1 MRYQV
6 VYKHIP
12 IYSRAAYTL
21 NRYNEKY
28 DTLDPK
34 TSETYKAPRII
45 SILTESFNTVQ
56 NMPEYGLFMTSI
68 LSYKYIIK
76 DSGLTQEDTD
86 QRKPVL

>member
-1 MRYQV
+1 MR
-6 VYKHIP
+6 
-12 IYSRAAYTL
+12 AYTL

-28 DTLDPK
+28 DTLHPK
-34 TSETYKAPRII
+34 TSKTYKALWII
-45 SILTESFNTVQ
+45 AILTEGLNTVQ

-86 QRKPVL
+86 QRKPAL